1 MKVYIIKVTPEAATS
16 KISQEGYTIFDEAK
30 AFVESRT
37 PTPIPCSPYI
47 WRDEDY
53 TEYEIVEVA
62 IPDKLKEK
70 K

>member
-16 KISQEGYTIFDEAK
+16 KVSQEGYATFDEAK

-47 WRDEDY
+47 WRDKDY
-53 TEYEIVEVA
+53 TEYEIVEVQ
-62 IPDKLKEK
+62 LKNK
-70 K
+70 

>member
-16 KISQEGYTIFDEAK
+16 KISQEGYTTFDKAK

-37 PTPIPCSPYI
+37 PTPIPYSPYV

-53 TEYEIVEVA
+53 TEYEITEVQ
-62 IPDKLKEK
+62 ING
-70 K
+70 

>member
-16 KISQEGYTIFDEAK
+16 KISQEGYTAFDKAK

-37 PTPIPCSPYI
+37 PTPIPCSPYV

-53 TEYEIVEVA
+53 TEYEIAEVQ
-62 IPDKLKEK
+62 ING
-70 K
+70 